1 MDKIDKVLDIVNE
14 NKEIIKNIAEPAS
27 KEVGGILGTFTVFFN
42 NVVLYPL
49 KCLNM
54 TFEQKAIQFERKVQ
68 EKYNNIPEQNRVEC
82 PVNILGPTLEGL
94 KYNID
99 EEYMQELFANLLS
112 ASMDKYKQS
121 SVHPKYV
128 KIISEM
134 NEIDARVFYY
144 LTNKYIGYVK
154 SGKVNITIKGTDQ
167 YYVSALPEW
176 IIEDDI
182 QGIDMFSVSK
192 ALIRLSNWG
201 LLDLMY
207 DRRAGQGVLN
217 NLYQKQEVQNIFNA
231 YLLRNSNI
239 ELKGTDCIININD
252 EGKTFAK
259 IVFGK

>member
-1 MDKIDKVLDIVNE
+1 
-14 NKEIIKNIAEPAS
+14 
-27 KEVGGILGTFTVFFN
+27 
-42 NVVLYPL
+42 
-49 KCLNM
+49 M

-154 SGKVNITIKGTDQ
+154 SGKVNITIKGTVQ

>member
-14 NKEIIKNIAEPAS
+14 NKEIVKNIAEPSS
-27 KEVGGILGTFTVFFN
+27 KEVGGILGTFTGFFN

-54 TFEQKAIQFERKVQ
+54 TFAQKAIQFERKVQ

-112 ASMDKYKQS
+112 ASMDKCKQS

-154 SGKVNITIKGTDQ
+154 SGKVNISIKGTDQ

-207 DRRAGQGVLN
+207 DRSAGQGVLN
-217 NLYQKQEVQNIFNA
+217 NLYKKQEVQNIFNV

-239 ELKGTDCIININD
+239 ELRGTDCIININD

>member
-1 MDKIDKVLDIVNE
+1 MNKFDKVLDIVNE
-14 NKEIIKNIAEPAS
+14 NKEIVKNIAEPAS
-27 KEVGGILGTFTVFFN
+27 KEVGGILGTFTGFFN

-112 ASMDKYKQS
+112 ASMDKTKQS

-134 NEIDARVFYY
+134 NEIDARVFYH

-154 SGKVNITIKGTDQ
+154 SGKVNITIKGTDK

-182 QGIDMFSVSK
+182 QDIDIFSVSK

-207 DRRAGQGVLN
+207 DRHAGASVLN
-217 NLYQKQEVQNIFNA
+217 NLYQKQEVQDIFNK
-231 YLLRNSNI
+231 YLLINSNI
-239 ELKGTDCIININD
+239 KLEGTDCIININD

>member
-1 MDKIDKVLDIVNE
+1 
-14 NKEIIKNIAEPAS
+14 
-27 KEVGGILGTFTVFFN
+27 
-42 NVVLYPL
+42 
-49 KCLNM
+49 M

-154 SGKVNITIKGTDQ
+154 SGKVNITIKGTVQ

-182 QGIDMFSVSK
+182 QGIDMFSISK

-207 DRRAGQGVLN
+207 DRHAGQGVLN
-217 NLYQKQEVQNIFNA
+217 NLYKKQEVQNIFNA

>member
-27 KEVGGILGTFTVFFN
+27 KEVGGILGTFTGFFN

-99 EEYMQELFANLLS
+99 EEYMQELFANLLI

-154 SGKVNITIKGTDQ
+154 SGKVNITIKGTVQ